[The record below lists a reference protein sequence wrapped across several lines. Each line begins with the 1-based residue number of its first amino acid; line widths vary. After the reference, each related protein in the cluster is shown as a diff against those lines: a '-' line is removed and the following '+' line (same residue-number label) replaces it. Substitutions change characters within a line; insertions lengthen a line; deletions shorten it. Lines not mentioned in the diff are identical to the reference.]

1 MSRVPPSL
9 WMVVTPR
16 NKKESWAV
24 RMKIVILGAG
34 GWGAL
39 VGAHLSLA
47 GADVALLFRRQQ
59 HVDEIKKNNGLI
71 IQGVGGD
78 KIVPVY
84 ATTHPQE
91 VEEADLLIVAVKNH
105 DTEAALEQVRHMKI
119 KAVASVQ
126 NGLGHAERF
135 RQWFP
140 EQDILRMVS
149 RVAGSL
155 LDYGRVQRGD
165 ADFPTWMG
173 DPFNG
178 VTPFVQEVVAL
189 FNAGGLPCE
198 TKKDI
203 EDVEWCKIIWWSP
216 SSISA
221 VLARL
226 PQTEVMQ
233 SPEFAYL
240 MVMMTRDMVKVAKQY
255 EIVIR
260 DYPTIEVMDR
270 VDGSVEEGVQNVIR
284 HGQEWE
290 ARGGKGYKQAML
302 LDVERGRRTEIEDTA
317 GYIRRLAAQKNIEV
331 PYLDFGYRVV
341 KAFDDRV
348 A

>member
-1 MSRVPPSL
+1 
-9 WMVVTPR
+9 
-16 NKKESWAV
+16 
-24 RMKIVILGAG
+24 MKIVILGAG

-39 VGAHLSLA
+39 VGAHLSIA
-47 GADVALLFRRQQ
+47 GADVTLLFRRQQ
-59 HVDEIKKNNGLI
+59 HVDEIRRNGGLI
-71 IQGVGGD
+71 IQRVDGD
-78 KIVPVY
+78 VTVPVN
-84 ATTHPQE
+84 AT
-91 VEEADLLIVAVKNH
+91 VNAKDVDEADLLIVAVKNH
-105 DTEAALEQVRHMKI
+105 DTQSALEQIRHMKI
-119 KAVASVQ
+119 QAVASVQ
-126 NGLGHAERF
+126 NGLGHAQRF
-135 RQWFP
+135 REWFP
-140 EQDILRMVS
+140 EQDILRIVS

-165 ADFPTWMG
+165 VDFPTWIG

-178 VTPFVQEVVAL
+178 VTPFVQEVSDL
-189 FNAGGLPCE
+189 FNRGGLPCKPVE
-198 TKKDI
+198 DI
-203 EDVEWCKIIWWSP
+203 EGVEWCKIIWWAP

-240 MVMMTRDMVKVAKQY
+240 MVMMTRDMVKVATSYGVLIQ
-255 EIVIR
+255 

-270 VDGSVEEGVQNVIR
+270 VQGTVEEGVLNVIR

-317 GYIRRLAAQKNIEV
+317 GYIWRLARQKNLSV

-341 KAFDDRV
+341 KAFDDRLT
-348 A
+348 

>member
-1 MSRVPPSL
+1 
-9 WMVVTPR
+9 
-16 NKKESWAV
+16 
-24 RMKIVILGAG
+24 MKVVILGAG

-39 VGAHLSLA
+39 VGAHLSMA
-47 GADVALLFRRQQ
+47 GAEVALLFRRQQ
-59 HVDEIKKNNGLI
+59 HVDEIKKNRGLI
-71 IQGVGGD
+71 IQRVNGD
-78 KIVPVY
+78 IVVPVH
-84 ATTHPQE
+84 ATTNPMD
-91 VEEADLLIVAVKNH
+91 VNEADLLIVAVKNH
-105 DTEAALEQVRHMKI
+105 DTETALEQIRHMKI
-119 KAVASVQ
+119 RAVASVQ

-135 RQWFP
+135 RACFP
-140 EQDILRMVS
+140 DQEILRIVS

-165 ADFPTWMG
+165 TDFPTWIG

-178 VTPFVQEVVAL
+178 ITPFVQEVVSL

-198 TKKDI
+198 AKEDI
-203 EDVEWCKIIWWSP
+203 EGVEWCKIIWWSP

-240 MVMMTRDMVKVAKQY
+240 MVMMTRDMIRVAQQY
-255 EIVIR
+255 GVVVQ

-270 VDGSVEEGVQNVIR
+270 VNGSVEEGVGNVIR

-317 GYIRRLAAQKNIEV
+317 GYIRRLAWQKNIDV

-341 KAFDDRV
+341 KAFDDRL

>member
-1 MSRVPPSL
+1 
-9 WMVVTPR
+9 
-16 NKKESWAV
+16 
-24 RMKIVILGAG
+24 MKIVILGAG

-39 VGAHLSLA
+39 VGAHLSIA
-47 GADVALLFRRQQ
+47 GADVTLLFRRQQ
-59 HVDEIKKNNGLI
+59 HVDEIRRNGGLI
-71 IQGVGGD
+71 IQRVDGE
-78 KIVPVY
+78 IAVPVN
-84 ATTHPQE
+84 AT
-91 VEEADLLIVAVKNH
+91 VNAKDVYEADLLIVAVKNH
-105 DTEAALEQVRHMKI
+105 DTQSALEQIRHMKI

-126 NGLGHAERF
+126 NGLGHAQRF
-135 RQWFP
+135 REWFP
-140 EQDILRMVS
+140 EQDILRIVS

-165 ADFPTWMG
+165 VDFPTWMG

-178 VTPFVQEVVAL
+178 ITPFVQKVSDL
-189 FNAGGLPCE
+189 FNRGDLPCE
-198 TKKDI
+198 PVADI
-203 EDVEWCKIIWWSP
+203 EGVEWCKIIWWAP

-240 MVMMTRDMVKVAKQY
+240 MVMMTRDMVQVAEEY
-255 EIVIR
+255 GVEVR

-270 VDGSVEEGVQNVIR
+270 VTGTVEEGVLNVIR
-284 HGQEWE
+284 QGREWE

-302 LDVERGRRTEIEDTA
+302 LDVERGRKTEIEDTA
-317 GYIRRLAAQKNIEV
+317 GYIWRLAVQKGVSV

-341 KAFDDRV
+341 KAFDDRLL
-348 A
+348 